1 MKPILSNKL
10 AIEGKFV
17 PSETALVCVHWQ
29 NGIANPDDVFGS
41 MFAGQLEERQLLPK
55 MKRLLTFARE
65 RGVTVLFVN
74 VVFDNPPTQ
83 NTSNPVARLA
93 AEHGSFL
100 RGSVSAAI
108 ISELGPKPGDLVCEH
123 SNGSAFFNTKLKAY
137 LDERGI
143 GTIAVNG
150 IATNVAVD
158 HTVRDALTLGYRTLL
173 IEDCCC
179 SSSAEFHDA
188 ALVTL
193 RVLAADVVSA
203 DGFESYF

>member
-1 MKPILSNKL
+1 MKLLSESKL
-10 AIEGKFV
+10 AIEGKLIA
-17 PSETALVCVHWQ
+17 SKTALVCIHWQ
-29 NGIANPDDVFGS
+29 NEITNPKYVFGS
-41 MFAGQLEERQLLPK
+41 MFAGQVEKLELVPRMIGLLA
-55 MKRLLTFARE
+55 FARQ
-65 RGVTVLFVN
+65 RGLTIIFVN
-74 VVFDNPPTQ
+74 VVFDKPPTQ
-83 NTSNPVARLA
+83 DSSNPAARLA
-93 AEHGSFL
+93 AEHGSCL

-108 ISELGPKPGDLVCEH
+108 VPELGPKPGDIVCEH
-123 SNGSAFFNTKLKAY
+123 ANGSAFYNTSLKAY

-143 GTIAVNG
+143 DTIAING

-203 DGFESYF
+203 DGFKSYF